1 MGLALAFG
9 FLGGTA
15 IAVLAFL
22 AEHSRI
28 GGGSL
33 ALYGNGALIV
43 PAILVPWVIY
53 WGWSWILARG
63 TGALEMALF
72 VVGLHFG
79 IGMLVI
85 LDTLFA
91 PQESGLTI
99 IDALPGF
106 ALSGSIF
113 VVPGAL
119 LAGLAYWLFSSGRLP
134 MNTPVLFATAFVGA
148 VLVIAYWI
156 GLGLIAGS
164 AVALA
169 RAAPERRTA
178 IGVGLFIVLVILGNL
193 TLLPALFT

>member
-33 ALYGNGALIV
+33 ALYGNGAIIV
-43 PAILVPWVIY
+43 PALLVPWVIY
-53 WGWSWILARG
+53 WGWTWVLARG
-63 TGALEMALF
+63 AGALEMAVL
-72 VVGLHFG
+72 VVGMHFG
-79 IGMLVI
+79 VGMWIV
-85 LDTLFA
+85 LDTIFD
-91 PQESGLTI
+91 PQQAGLTI
-99 IDALPGF
+99 LDALPGF

-119 LAGLAYWLFSSGRLP
+119 LAALAYWLFSSRRLP

-156 GLGLIAGS
+156 GLGLLAGA

-169 RAAPERRTA
+169 RAAPARRTA
-178 IGVGLFIVLVILGNL
+178 IGVGLLIVLVILGNL

>member
-1 MGLALAFG
+1 VIASLFAG
-9 FLGGTA
+9 FLGGTV

-28 GGGSL
+28 GTDGL

-43 PAILVPWVIY
+43 PAVLVPWVLY
-53 WGWSWILARG
+53 WGWTWLVARG
-63 TGALEMALF
+63 DGALEMAVL

-79 IGMLVI
+79 VGMWVV
-85 LDTLFA
+85 LDTLLD
-91 PQESGLTI
+91 PQQASLSLL
-99 IDALPGF
+99 DALPGF

-119 LAGLAYWLFSSGRLP
+119 LAALAYWLYSSGRLP

-156 GLGLIAGS
+156 GLGLLAGA

-169 RAAPERRTA
+169 RAAPERRSA
-178 IGVGLFIVLVILGNL
+178 IGVGLLVVLVILGNL
-193 TLLPALFT
+193 TLLPALFS